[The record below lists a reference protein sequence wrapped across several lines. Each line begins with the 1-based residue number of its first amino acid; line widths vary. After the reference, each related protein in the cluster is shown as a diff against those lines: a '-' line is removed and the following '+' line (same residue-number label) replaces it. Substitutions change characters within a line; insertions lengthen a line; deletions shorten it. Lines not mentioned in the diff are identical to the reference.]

1 MRRNYDGYVAALG
14 SRWIELRSSGE
25 TS

>member
-14 SRWIELRSSGE
+14 SRWAALRRATEG
-25 TS
+25 

>member
-14 SRWIELRSSGE
+14 SRWEALRSARE
-25 TS
+25 E